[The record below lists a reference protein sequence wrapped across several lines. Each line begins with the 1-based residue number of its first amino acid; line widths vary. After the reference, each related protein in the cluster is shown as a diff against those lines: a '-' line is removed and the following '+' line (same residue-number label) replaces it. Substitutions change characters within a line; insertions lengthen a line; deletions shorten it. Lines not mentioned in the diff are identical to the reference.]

1 MTACRQFRAPERPV
15 LADADAA
22 ATPLLT
28 GDGKQDRTQDRKEA
42 KALHREIA
50 GLQEKLYAERDR
62 KVLLVLQGVDCS
74 GKDGTVHRLFHKIN
88 PMGLR
93 PVRFDVPTAAETARD
108 FLWRVHMAVPRKG
121 EIAVFNRSH
130 YEDVLHPVVYG
141 TIDADETARRLA
153 QIRDFERMLA
163 ESGTVLLKVFLH
175 ISKDEQRQRLQ
186 DRVDDPDKHWKFDPE
201 DLKHRKKWQQYH
213 AAYEQAIGAT
223 DAPHAPWY
231 IVPADSKPHRDLAVA
246 SLLAET
252 LRGMALAF
260 PPGDAQLAS
269 LHIK

>member
-1 MTACRQFRAPERPV
+1 MKACKLFRAGDRPV
-15 LADADAA
+15 LLDEDAA
-22 ATPLLT
+22 PTPLCS
-28 GDGKQDRTQDRKEA
+28 GDERADRHFG
-42 KALHREIA
+42 KALHKEIA
-50 GLQEKLYAERDR
+50 VLQEMLYAERER
-62 KVLLVLQGVDCS
+62 KVLLVLQGVDCA
-74 GKDGTVHRLFHKIN
+74 GKDGTVHRLFRKIN

-141 TIDADETARRLA
+141 HIDGAETGRRYA

-163 ESGTVLLKVFLH
+163 ESGTTIVKVFLH
-175 ISKDEQRQRLQ
+175 ISKEEQRRRLQ
-186 DRVDDPDKHWKFDPE
+186 ARLDDPDKHWKFDPE
-201 DLKHRKKWQQYH
+201 DLKHRERWDDYH
-213 AAYEQAIGAT
+213 AAYEKAIAET
-223 DAPHAPWY
+223 DATHAPWY

-252 LRGMALAF
+252 MRGMNLAF
-260 PPGDAQLAS
+260 PAGDPKLAK
-269 LHIK
+269 IRVK